1 VLFEMKAMTA
11 DSARAWL
18 HFVQVFALTLV
29 AALAGIYLLVLV
41 LDPYDSGRITHNA
54 VFGVVDENPRTASA
68 SRGRDPHFDSV
79 VIGNSRGQLLDP
91 KRLSDGTGLNFVQLT
106 VPGTGPQEQ
115 LALLR
120 WFIHHH
126 RRIGAVLLVADPMVW
141 CPQNL
146 APPANPF
153 PFWLYSES
161 TVEYSIHI
169 LDAKALDLA
178 WRRTLL
184 WLGLRTRSRPD
195 GYWDYEAGR
204 GWAFRPNIPDNFSP
218 ALTQARNPKVSFPA
232 VELLRT
238 ALNKLDSNVPLAI
251 VMPPAFFTVLPARDD
266 PNADLIAQCKGAL
279 ETIATQRT
287 RGAFLDFEVDG
298 EIARNPENFMD
309 GVHYRAPI
317 ARIIEERV
325 AAALSGLPV
334 GKQSR

>member
-1 VLFEMKAMTA
+1 MLFEMKAVTA

-18 HFVQVFALTLV
+18 HFVQVFAITLV
-29 AALAGIYLLVLV
+29 TALAVIYLLILI

-68 SRGRDPHFDSV
+68 SRGRDPHFNSV

-91 KRLSDGTGLNFVQLT
+91 KRLSDRTGLSFVQLT
-106 VPGTGPQEQ
+106 VPGAGPQEQ

-126 RRIGAVLLVADPMVW
+126 RWIGAVVLVADPVW
-141 CPQNL
+141 CAQNL
-146 APPANPF
+146 ALPANPF

-161 TVEYSIHI
+161 TIEYSIHI

-204 GWAFRPNIPDNFSP
+204 VWAFRPDIPADFSP
-218 ALTQARNPKVSFPA
+218 AHTQARNPEVSFPA
-232 VELLRT
+232 IELLRT
-238 ALNKLDSNVPLAI
+238 TLNKLDSNVPLAI
-251 VMPPAFFTVLPARDD
+251 VAPPAFFTDLPARGD
-266 PNADLIAQCKGAL
+266 PNADRIAQCKGAL
-279 ETIATQRT
+279 KKIATQRA
-287 RGAFLDFEVDG
+287 RGAFLDFEMDG
-298 EIARNPENFMD
+298 EITRNPENFMD
-309 GVHYRAPI
+309 VVHYRAPI

-325 AAALSGLPV
+325 ATALSGGSV
-334 GKQSR
+334 GK

>member
-1 VLFEMKAMTA
+1 MSRVPFELKAATA
-11 DSARAWL
+11 DSTRAWL
-18 HFVQVFALTLV
+18 HFVQVFVITLGT
-29 AALAGIYLLVLV
+29 ALAVIYLLILI
-41 LDPYDSGRITHNA
+41 LDPYDNGRITHNI

-91 KRLSDGTGLNFVQLT
+91 KRLSDGTGLSFVQLT
-106 VPGTGPQEQ
+106 VPGAGPQEQ
-115 LALLR
+115 LTLLR

-126 RRIGAVLLVADPMVW
+126 RRIGAVLLVADQTW
-141 CPQNL
+141 CTQNL
-146 APPANPF
+146 VPPAHPF

-161 TVEYSIHI
+161 AFEYSMHV

-204 GWAFRPNIPDNFSP
+204 TWAFRPEAPTNFSP
-218 ALTQARNPKVSFPA
+218 APTRGQNPKISFPEI
-232 VELLRT
+232 ELLWST
-238 ALNKLDSNVPLAI
+238 LNNLDSDVPLAI
-251 VMPPAFFTVLPARDD
+251 VMPPVFFTELPAHDD

-279 ETIATQRT
+279 EKIATQRP
-287 RGAFLDFEVDG
+287 RGAFLDFEADG

-309 GVHYRAPI
+309 EVHYRAPI
-317 ARIIEERV
+317 ARLIEARV
-325 AAALSGLPV
+325 ASALSGSP
-334 GKQSR
+334 S

>member
-1 VLFEMKAMTA
+1 MLFEMKAVTA

-18 HFVQVFALTLV
+18 HFVQVFAITLV
-29 AALAGIYLLVLV
+29 TALAVIYLLILI

-68 SRGRDPHFDSV
+68 SRGRDPHFNSV

-91 KRLSDGTGLNFVQLT
+91 KRLSDRTGLSFVQLT
-106 VPGTGPQEQ
+106 VPGAGPQEQ

-126 RRIGAVLLVADPMVW
+126 RWIGAVVLVADPVW
-141 CPQNL
+141 CAQNL

-153 PFWLYSES
+153 PFWLYSQS
-161 TVEYSIHI
+161 TLEYAIHI

-204 GWAFRPNIPDNFSP
+204 AWAFRPVIPANFSP
-218 ALTQARNPKVSFPA
+218 APTQARNPEVSFPA
-232 VELLRT
+232 IELLRAT
-238 ALNKLDSNVPLAI
+238 LSNLDSNVPLAI
-251 VMPPAFFTVLPARDD
+251 VMPPAFFTELPARDD
-266 PNADLIAQCKGAL
+266 PKAGLIAQCKGAL
-279 ETIATQRT
+279 EKIAAQRAG
-287 RGAFLDFEVDG
+287 GAFLDFEVDG

-309 GVHYRAPI
+309 GIHYRAPI

-325 AAALSGLPV
+325 AAALPGFPV
-334 GKQSR
+334 GK